1 MKLFDQLDFSGG
13 INAEF
18 DRIKSPRNS
27 VPLLL
32 NGRIRDGN
40 IQPVKKHVRDTNIPE
55 GLYQNII
62 TVGNYLVAFV
72 SGNIYYKDI
81 AAGGPWQSISGWTP
95 LSTTADEVYV
105 TLIPVGTNY
114 MEVSGSPQV
123 PEVAFNAQIA
133 QTAQG
138 LFISDG
144 INQPRILY
152 SDLSWEVLN
161 TYEQWSINNP
171 EYVPLCQNLV
181 VSGVKAFCISQDRKK
196 IYQSVSGR
204 YTDFVINR
212 DVDGNKGGNAD
223 TLAYAVDFNDLTAL
237 HPTQQGGLLASTL
250 YATYLLLPTDSYI
263 FNEPILAA
271 GDPAFPIGAVNW
283 KSYASILGDVAFIAQ
298 SGIHSINV
306 SMQVN
311 RESNNNPFSRAISK
325 YLIRPQSNTCACNYD
340 DYALFSVDTTYG
352 RGVFV
357 YDTILERFVSLDT
370 GFGTVK
376 RFAAYKAG
384 GVNKLYFITTDNELY
399 EAYADTANQV
409 TRVLLGDFA
418 YFDDGVRHQMK
429 VDNLFI
435 WFNNIIA
442 GDLLRLAYYVDGE
455 LIDSSELTVS
465 SENITNQPPVSSP
478 FVNQEGVLALK
489 CGVPPRE
496 GAAISIWLEW
506 SADMELV
513 GISADGSAEAII
525 QPTSV
530 MLTSVVPETFVVFGN
545 PDIHTVAATGASLA
559 TVSGL
564 FINEHYY
571 VSGTAN
577 IGSAGIVDNVF
588 KANLARC
595 KLSGN
600 LYNVDDFR
608 DLWLQMKQE
617 ENVNANILSLG
628 NNTDGTEVGW
638 DKLSAILAPK
648 QCYGPAS
655 YKDVDATYPAWYKR
669 RERYHMLRTNLVE
682 FFVLSGGWNSANLG
696 LDSSGN
702 PTGTSTEIDGYT
714 GTSRQAAWL
723 RYWLA
728 RSTRVFK
735 VVLIGYPPYTDENT
749 LYPGFAPLRWPFKK
763 WGADLVLA
771 MSPGVYE
778 RFYIGGFPYINL
790 GLGGSVN
797 AFKSTVTPQ
806 SVRRYNDSTGY
817 ITLTPRSFSLDI
829 TFKDANSDVV
839 DATTI
844 YPR

>member
-1 MKLFDQLDFSGG
+1 MKLFDQLDFTGG
-13 INAEF
+13 IDAEY
-18 DRIKSPRNS
+18 DRIKIPRNS

-40 IQPVKKHVRDTNIPE
+40 IQPVKRHVKDLNIPD
-55 GLYQNII
+55 GVYQNLI
-62 TVGNYLVAFV
+62 TVGNYLVAFI
-72 SGNIYYKDI
+72 SGLVYYKDI
-81 AAGGPWQSISGWTP
+81 FAEGPWQTISSWTP

-114 MEVSGSPQV
+114 MEVSGDPKAADV
-123 PEVAFNAQIA
+123 TFNPQIA
-133 QTAQG
+133 QTLQG

-152 SDLSWEVLN
+152 GDLSWEILN
-161 TYEQWSINNP
+161 TYSQWSINNP

-204 YTDFVINR
+204 YTDFVVNR
-212 DVDGNKGGNAD
+212 TVDGDKGGDAD
-223 TLAYAVDFNDLTAL
+223 SLAYAVDFNDLTAL
-237 HPTQQGGLLASTL
+237 QPTQQGGLLASTL
-250 YATYLLLPTDSYI
+250 YATYLLLPSDLYL
-263 FNEPILAA
+263 FNEPVLSV

-311 RESNNNPFSRAISK
+311 RESNNNPFSRSISK
-325 YLIRPQSNTCACNYD
+325 YLIRPQSNTCATNFD

-357 YDTILERFVSLDT
+357 YDTLAERFVSLDT

-399 EAYADTANQV
+399 EAYADTQNQV

-418 YFDDGVRHQMK
+418 YFNDGVRHQ
-429 VDNLFI
+429 VVCENLYL
-435 WFNNIIA
+435 WFNNLGL
-442 GDLLRLAYYVDGE
+442 GDTLRLGYYADGE
-455 LIDSSELTVS
+455 LIEDAELVVDSN
-465 SENITNQPPVSSP
+465 NISNQPPVSSP
-478 FVNQEGVLALK
+478 FVDQPNILCLK

-496 GAAISIWLEW
+496 AAAISVWLEW

-513 GISADGSAEAII
+513 GISVDGSTTPIV
-525 QPTSV
+525 QPPSIMLKSV
-530 MLTSVVPETFVVFGN
+530 ELETFVVLAN
-545 PDIHTVAATGASLA
+545 PDIYTIAATGTSLA
-559 TVSGL
+559 EVSGL
-564 FINEHYY
+564 ITNEYY
-571 VSGTAN
+571 YAAGTAN
-577 IGSAGIVDNVF
+577 IGSATVTDNIF
-588 KANLARC
+588 KANLSRC
-595 KLSGN
+595 KLSGS
-600 LYNVDDFR
+600 LYNVHDYR
-608 DLWLQMKQE
+608 DLYLQALRE
-617 ENVNANILSLG
+617 PGISNTILTLG

-638 DKLSAILAPK
+638 DKLAALMGVKTIQGAN
-648 QCYGPAS
+648 S
-655 YKDVDATYPAWYKR
+655 YKDLDVALSSWYKR
-669 RERYHMLRTNLVE
+669 RERYYMIRTDLVE
-682 FFVLSGGWNSANLG
+682 FFVISGGWNSANIG

-714 GTSRQAAWL
+714 SSSRQAAWL
-723 RYWLA
+723 RYWVT
-728 RSTRVFK
+728 RSTRPFK
-735 VVLIGYPPYTDENT
+735 VVLIGYPLYTDET
-749 LYPGFAPLRWPFKK
+749 TMYPGFAPLRWPFKK
-763 WGADLVLA
+763 WGVDLVL
-771 MSPGVYE
+771 SLCPGVYE

-790 GLGGSVN
+790 GLGGTTNS
-797 AFKSTVTPQ
+797 FKPASR

-817 ITLTPRSFSLDI
+817 LAVTPRTFSLDI
-829 TFKDANSDVV
+829 SFKDANGDVV